1 MTVFTFARKPL
12 EMLKKGQDMRN
23 IIYLLILTSSSLY
36 AGEILKWVDEDGNV
50 FYGDSPP
57 FSVETEQVRVLSAPS
72 NPGKALP
79 RLSNKGS
86 QNENNA
92 DGTNVAG
99 GDDQGGTPKLP
110 QDQAKVACQE
120 ATEDLRVINRSNR
133 IRLRSADGTTR
144 YMTTEEI
151 NARREY
157 AEKAVN
163 LHCQ

>member
-1 MTVFTFARKPL
+1 
-12 EMLKKGQDMRN
+12 MRI
-23 IIYLLILTSSSLY
+23 IIYLFILTSSSLY

-79 RLSNKGS
+79 RLSNQGS
-86 QNENNA
+86 GNENNA
-92 DGTNVAG
+92 DGTNVAAD
-99 GDDQGGTPKLP
+99 DDQGRAAKLP
-110 QDQAKVACQE
+110 QDQAKIACEE
-120 ATEDLRVINRSNR
+120 ATSDLRVIKRSTR
-133 IRLRSADGTTR
+133 VKLKSADGTSR

-151 NARREY
+151 NTRREY
-157 AEKAVN
+157 SEEAVK

>member
-12 EMLKKGQDMRN
+12 EILKKGQDMRN

-57 FSVETEQVRVLSAPS
+57 LSVETEQVRVLSAPS

-79 RLSNKGS
+79 RLSNQGS

-92 DGTNVAG
+92 DGTNVAA
-99 GDDQGGTPKLP
+99 GDAQGGAPKLP
-110 QDQAKVACQE
+110 EDQAKIACRE
-120 ATEDLRVINRSNR
+120 ATSDLRVLKRSTR
-133 IRLRSADGTTR
+133 IRLKSADGTSR

-151 NARREY
+151 SARREY
-157 AEKAVN
+157 AEKAVK